1 MKLIL
6 RIIILVFFILNINII
21 SVKANSYNLNDI
33 VENNFS
39 ISKKFE
45 IKLPKGKWVIAEKSS
60 DYYYGL
66 RTKIYSLLRIENN
79 KIVEAIEIAEMHT
92 AGIYEWAVNQAIYEA
107 IFKNKYDGCYERPEY
122 YVLKFYARGSTHNCF
137 WLGHSDIY
145 KELFSP
151 EDPQQKTANAQL
163 KNYIK
168 RNKLQLPEVA
178 LFSNH
183 LYFSRLKAGKWF
195 ALSYAI
201 DPVILGAPKNKYI
214 SEESSEYHRNNIENY
229 PEYKKIMEKWI
240 SISAQRHIDFENV
253 VKALKRHKLDL
264 KDLSPM
270 MPSSSN
276 YSSNDIADEIKKLND
291 LYKAGILSKEEFEL
305 AKNKILN

>member
-1 MKLIL
+1 MVLGLLLSGNAFAKEYK
-6 RIIILVFFILNINII
+6 V
-21 SVKANSYNLNDI
+21 NDV
-33 VENNFS
+33 VENQFYVN
-39 ISKKFE
+39 KKFV
-45 IKLPKGKWVIAEKSS
+45 IDLPKGKWTLAEKSPLF
-60 DYYYGL
+60 YHGL
-66 RTKIYSLLRIENN
+66 RTTIYVLLKLENKKVIEM
-79 KIVEAIEIAEMHT
+79 IEVAEMHT
-92 AGIYEWAVNQAIYEA
+92 AGIYEYAVNQAIFEA
-107 IFKNKYDGCYERPEY
+107 LFKNKYDGCYERPEY

-183 LYFSRLKAGKWF
+183 LYFSRLKAGVWF

-276 YSSNDIADEIKKLND
+276 YSSNDIADQVKKLND
-291 LYKAGILSKEEFEL
+291 LYKAGILSKEEFDL